1 MTDIYQINVKGS
13 KQHYLKVIL
22 DKLSNN
28 QELLDDDQALTDML
42 CSITAE
48 LDELDSDDFF
58 GTEGW
63 EHSFG
68 LRD

>member
-1 MTDIYQINVKGS
+1 MTNIYQLNTEA

-28 QELLDDDQALTDML
+28 QELLDDNQALNDML
-42 CSITAE
+42 CSIAAE
-48 LDELDSDDFF
+48 LDELDIDDFF

-68 LRD
+68 LRE